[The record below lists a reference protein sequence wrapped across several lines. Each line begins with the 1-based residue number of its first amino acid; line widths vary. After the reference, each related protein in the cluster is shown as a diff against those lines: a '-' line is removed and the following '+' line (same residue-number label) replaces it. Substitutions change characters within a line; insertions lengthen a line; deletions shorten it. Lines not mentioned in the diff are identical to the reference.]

1 LLQAARRFADSA
13 GPHARTHMHLR
24 KRLATFIGL
33 TVSLL
38 SAPYS
43 AFGGCA
49 DFNDDGIVS
58 AVDALGVL
66 QASVGIA
73 ACDSYRCDIDGNGS
87 VSASDALK
95 TLRIAVGESIARQC
109 PAAPHACLTDIEFF
123 FENIWT
129 PILTDCIACHTTG
142 GLAASTDLVLKPSSQ
157 SGYLDHNFNVVKNFA
172 ASTGTKEGSALLLS
186 KPQGIN
192 HFGGQRLGITP
203 DSVLYASLVEL
214 VGRFN
219 DPVEDC
225 GVRPDFWSGAHFL
238 DDVATLN
245 KAGVILAGRRP
256 TAAEQAAVYVGG
268 EAELRRT
275 LRRMLDGPDFEA
287 FVRETV
293 NDHLLTDKYLV
304 HQSNA
309 FGVLQGEY
317 QYPDLYERIEVLRA
331 IYGDE
336 VAWDAWEKTNR
347 ALAREP
353 LELFVYV
360 ARSERPYTEVVTA
373 DYFMVNPW
381 SNSVYRGGADFGN
394 DWGESTWKRGANRGY
409 RLPNY
414 PHAGVL
420 TSPMFLH
427 RFPSTSTNRN
437 RARARWVY
445 KLFLGVDVQG
455 LVPRVIDP
463 AALADTDNPTLNNP
477 NCTVCHTL
485 LDPVAGTFQD
495 FGDLGIYRENDSDSL
510 PYSYKRTS
518 LYRPGDRWY
527 RDMLSPGFNGATVP
541 TAEADNSIAWL
552 GRAIAQDPRFARGA
566 VEFWYKGV
574 FGRPPLAR
582 PTDPSQA
589 DYTPRLAAYAAQD
602 EAFHAIADAFAAG
615 TAGTSRNGPFNL
627 KDLLVEIALSPLFRI
642 DAADDIDPR
651 REIELEGLGLSRL
664 LTPEQLNRKF
674 ESTTG
679 AVWARRWDPENPDLL
694 NRYRIFYGGIDS
706 AGITKRAT
714 ELNALMSTVP
724 QRMAYEMACPLAVV
738 EFSTNADDRL
748 LFPFVEPEDLP
759 TTTAGEARIRAN
771 IGWLHQWLLGEV
783 LSDDAPEVTRT
794 LAMFNEVRNLR
805 IAANKSK
812 DLDWGSGYCELD
824 FAAGPYIDRDESY
837 TIRAWI
843 AVLSY
848 LLSDRRFIYE

>member
-1 LLQAARRFADSA
+1 MHS
-13 GPHARTHMHLR
+13 RT
-24 KRLATFIGL
+24 RLAILIALPFVFASSTRDA
-33 TVSLL
+33 
-38 SAPYS
+38 SA
-43 AFGGCA
+43 ACA

-66 QASVGIA
+66 QSSVGIES
-73 ACDSYRCDIDGNGS
+73 CDSYRCDIDGNGS

-95 TLRIAVGESIARQC
+95 TLRIAVGESIAKQC
-109 PAAPHACLTDIEFF
+109 PDAPDACLTDIEFF
-123 FENIWT
+123 YQKVWT
-129 PILTDCIACHTTG
+129 PILTDCVACHTTG
-142 GLAASTDLVLKPSSQ
+142 GLAASTDIVLKPSNQ
-157 SGYLDHNFNVVKNFA
+157 SGYLDHDFNVVKNFA
-172 ASTGTKEGSALLLS
+172 AITGSKDGSALLLS
-186 KPQGIN
+186 KPQGIS
-192 HFGGQRLGITP
+192 HGGGQRLGITP
-203 DSVLYASLVEL
+203 DSIQYRNLEEL
-214 VGRFN
+214 LARFQT
-219 DPVEDC
+219 PVEDC
-225 GVRPDFWSGAHFL
+225 GVRPGFWSDASFL
-238 DDVATLN
+238 DDVSTLN
-245 KAGVILAGRRP
+245 KAGLILAGRRP

-268 EAELRRT
+268 DAELRRS
-275 LRRMLDGPDFEA
+275 LRRMLEGPDFEA

-317 QYPDLYERIEVLRA
+317 QYPHLYERIEVLRA
-331 IYGDE
+331 IYGDDM
-336 VAWDAWEKTNR
+336 AWDAWEKTNR

-353 LELFVYV
+353 LELFAYI
-360 ARSERPYTEVVTA
+360 ARNERPYTEVVTA

-394 DWGESTWKRGANRGY
+394 DWGEDNWKRGTNRGY
-409 RLPNY
+409 RLPDY

-445 KLFLGVDVQG
+445 KFFLGVDVQG

-463 AALADTDNPTLNNP
+463 AALADTDNPTLNNS
-477 NCTVCHTL
+477 NCTVCHAL

-495 FGDLGIYRENDSDSL
+495 FGDLGIYLENDRDSL
-510 PYSYKRTS
+510 PWSYKQGP
-518 LYRPGDRWY
+518 LYRSGDRWY
-527 RDMLSPGFNGATVP
+527 RDMRAPGFNGAEVP
-541 TAEADNSIAWL
+541 AAEADNTIAWL
-552 GRAIAQDPRFARGA
+552 GSAIAADPRFARGA
-566 VEFWYKGV
+566 VEFWYKGI
-574 FGRPPLAR
+574 FGRAPLAR

-615 TAGTSRNGPFNL
+615 TAGTGRNGPFNL

-642 DAADDIDPR
+642 DGADDIDAR
-651 REIELEGLGLSRL
+651 RTIELEGFGMSRL

-679 AVWARRWDPENPDLL
+679 GIWARRWDLEHPDLL

-706 AGITKRAT
+706 AGISKRAT

-724 QRMAYEMACPLAVV
+724 QRMAYEMACPLAVS
-738 EFSTNADDRL
+738 EFSADANDRI

-759 TTTAGEARIRAN
+759 TTAAGEARIRAN

-783 LSDDAPEVTRT
+783 VSDDDPEVTRT
-794 LAMFNEVRNLR
+794 LALYNEVRNAR

-812 DLDWGSGYCELD
+812 DLDWNSGYCAID
-824 FAAGPYIDRDESY
+824 FSAGPYIDRDENH

-843 AVLSY
+843 AVLAY
-848 LLSDRRFIYE
+848 LLSDQRFLYE